1 MAYVIFNS
9 DKYIVTVA
17 KNLAELQVRLPYY
30 GIYENNAAGCMI
42 EISNE
47 DFLKIISGEN
57 NVSFDNNVINYTPV
71 PILPYNKE
79 ILTEIINIRKKQIE
93 EALKKY
99 SHTTFKTDLE
109 NYLNVINAIDTENI
123 SYPINKTFE
132 RYLLDLG
139 HNVIS
144 PLQM

>member
-1 MAYVIFNS
+1 
-9 DKYIVTVA
+9 
-17 KNLAELQVRLPYY
+17 
-30 GIYENNAAGCMI
+30 MI

-57 NVSFDNNVINYTPV
+57 NVSFDNNVISYTPV

-79 ILTEIINIRKKQIE
+79 LLTAIINIRKKQIE
-93 EALKKY
+93 DALEKY
-99 SHTTFKTDLE
+99 SHTTFRTELE
-109 NYLNVINAIDTENI
+109 NYLNVINAIDIENI

-139 HNVIS
+139 HNVIT